1 MLVAGGA
8 GGRRVLRTGVAS
20 AFLCLGGVVAARLML
35 FVTGVSGLRE
45 DFAWAYIACGLV
57 LSFLWLIAAWLM
69 TPAVLGRRFM
79 FMGTLRWV
87 VRVSQLL
94 WPAGYTCWMLGFA
107 AHDDRWIMWGR
118 VLRLGACAGVI
129 LLAVMLIAVASSAQR
144 ETAARRLNAVAW
156 LLPILTLLP
165 QAFPSTIWWVYLVPL
180 GMLLLLWA
188 WVVTLFA
195 LRVGELY
202 PHLRWGMADTKRVAS
217 RHEPIARTRRAE
229 DPPPWGRGRS
239 PPPSRAARLRGPA
252 GWVQPVVARR
262 QRGAVQRGPHSPG
275 PHGGEPY
282 CGPT

>member
-1 MLVAGGA
+1 MSGFLSSKYLKYQDPKRPTPTDPQGDDILLAGGA
-8 GGRRVLRTGVAS
+8 GARRLLRTGFAI
-20 AFLCLGGVVAARLML
+20 AFLCLVGVVAARLML

-195 LRVGELY
+195 LSVGELY
-202 PHLRWGMADTKRVAS
+202 QHLRWGMADTKRVAS
-217 RHEPIARTRRAE
+217 RDERIARMRREQDRALE
-229 DPPPWGRGRS
+229 ASVRP
-239 PPPSRAARLRGPA
+239 PPPS
-252 GWVQPVVARR
+252 QPDI
-262 QRGAVQRGPHSPG
+262 PMPDD
-275 PHGGEPY
+275 
-282 CGPT
+282 

>member
-1 MLVAGGA
+1 MRGLNYGRACPDCATPIEPAGIDDI
-8 GGRRVLRTGVAS
+8 LLTGDAS
-20 AFLCLGGVVAARLML
+20 TRHAWRIGFAIAFLCLVGAVGARLTL
-35 FVTGVSGLRE
+35 FVLGFRGLSDATAWTYL
-45 DFAWAYIACGLV
+45 DFGLV
-57 LSFLWLIAAWLM
+57 LSCLWVIAAWLL
-69 TPAVLGRRFM
+69 TPAVLGVRFM

-195 LRVGELY
+195 LSVGELY
-202 PHLRWGMADTKRVAS
+202 QHLRWGMADTKRVAS
-217 RHEPIARTRRAE
+217 RDERIARMRREQDRALE
-229 DPPPWGRGRS
+229 ASVRP
-239 PPPSRAARLRGPA
+239 PPPS
-252 GWVQPVVARR
+252 QPDI
-262 QRGAVQRGPHSPG
+262 PMPDD
-275 PHGGEPY
+275 
-282 CGPT
+282 